1 MIQLD
6 NKKKGIILALIIL
19 LIITL
24 LLFFWGIKKNY
35 SNNSLA
41 GNKKNTFQPR
51 VMTESE
57 KITKVGIDPSQQA
70 EVVNDQNGLYIYR
83 IKK

>member
-19 LIITL
+19 LIITVFF
-24 LLFFWGIKKNY
+24 FFWGIRKNI
-35 SNNSLA
+35 SNNLPL
-41 GNKKNTFQPR
+41 GGQKNTFQPR
-51 VMTESE
+51 AMTESE
-57 KITKVGIDPSQQA
+57 KITKVGIDPSQKA

>member
-24 LLFFWGIKKNY
+24 FFFFWGTRKNLT
-35 SNNSLA
+35 SNFQN
-41 GNKKNTFQPR
+41 GGQKNTFQPR
-51 VMTESE
+51 AMTDSE
-57 KITKVGIDPSQQA
+57 KITKVGIDPSQKA